1 MDTVGLI
8 FFIIG
13 FIIIVIY
20 GLKLALLAFE
30 ESTAWGLIYLFVP
43 FANLYYVI
51 TRWEKCRSPFLKSL
65 IGLPFFA
72 VSFYLISNPM
82 GGPGYQML

>member
-30 ESTAWGLIYLFVP
+30 ESTAWGLI
-43 FANLYYVI
+43 
-51 TRWEKCRSPFLKSL
+51 
-65 IGLPFFA
+65 
-72 VSFYLISNPM
+72 
-82 GGPGYQML
+82 